1 MATVASTGG
10 DEQSL
15 FVRKATGLVRGWS
28 VRDAFIYATF
38 SINIVTLGLY
48 IFSYGPFIPK
58 GSLLWSVLLAGG
70 YLVLQGVT
78 YASLIAA
85 MPRAG
90 GDYVWISRVL
100 GGGPGFVLAIT
111 GWWFILWLWV
121 PIYANILN
129 VEVLG
134 PMAAIVGW
142 SGAVDFLGKNDGI
155 FAASVVTALLASGFI
170 ALGMRTYAKVQ
181 KICFY
186 GGLVGLAIMML
197 LLLFNSKASFITH
210 FNDQSKDLYGVD
222 NAYGATLKAGLKDYT
237 VPAPGSL
244 ALGATLALI
253 PMMAFFN
260 LWSNWGATLYGE
272 VRGASDFRQNI
283 FAMAGA
289 LVAPSIAAVILSLVF
304 SKPFGWDFYHAANN
318 TFWAGTIPTGVWP
331 YPGLLAASFLPGGFL
346 QFVLIAILSMW
357 FFGWVGTVFLSS
369 TRVVFA
375 AAFDRVLPEGV
386 AKVDRNG
393 VPLIALLLMLVPSL
407 GIAAL
412 YAYSTKFATY
422 TLDATLVIAV
432 TFLGS
437 AVAAAILPWR
447 KRDIYMASPIAKYT
461 VLGIP
466 LITAASGLFIVFLV
480 GCLYKWLQDDRYGI
494 NDNGSLIFMGALYAL
509 ALGIVVAGPLSGP
522 GGGGGPGGM
531 HWPWPWGKL
540 PPVNLPRLGAR
551 GSRRGGHGG
560 RGFPPPPR

>member
-1 MATVASTGG
+1 MASVTAGSG
-10 DEQSL
+10 DAAAERAV

-28 VRDAFIYATF
+28 TRDAFIYAAF
-38 SINIVTLGLY
+38 SINLITLGLY
-48 IFSYGPFIPK
+48 IFGYAPFIPG
-58 GSLLWSVLLAGG
+58 GSLIWAVLLAGG
-70 YLVLQGVT
+70 YLVVQGIT

-100 GGGPGFVLAIT
+100 GGGVGFVLAIT

-142 SGAVDFLGKNDGI
+142 SGAVDFLGRDDGI

-181 KICFY
+181 KFCFY
-186 GGLVGLAIMML
+186 GGLVGLAIMIL
-197 LLLFNSKASFITH
+197 LLLFNSKTSFITN
-210 FNDQSKDLYGVD
+210 FNEQSKDLYGVD
-222 NAYGATLKAGLKDYT
+222 NAYQATLAAGLKDFT
-237 VPAPGSL
+237 VPATGSF
-244 ALGATLALI
+244 AFAATFALI
-253 PMMAFFN
+253 PMMTFFN

-289 LVAPSIAAVILSLVF
+289 LVATSITAVILFLLF
-304 SKPFGWDFYHAANN
+304 AKTFGWDFYHAANN
-318 TFWAGTIPTGVWP
+318 AFWAGTIPTGVWP

-346 QFVLIAILSMW
+346 QFVLIAILSLW

-393 VPLIALLLMLVPSL
+393 VPVIALLLMLVPSI

-412 YAYSTKFATY
+412 YAYSTDFATY

-437 AVAAAILPWR
+437 TVAAAILPWR
-447 KRDIYMASPIAKYT
+447 KRDIYMASPIAKYR

-466 LITAASGLFIVFLV
+466 LITAAATLFGIFLV
-480 GCLYKWLQDDRYGI
+480 WCLYKWLKDDAYGI
-494 NDNGSLIFMGALYAL
+494 NNTDSLIFMGALYAL
-509 ALGIVVAGPLSGP
+509 ALIIFVAA
-522 GGGGGPGGM
+522 
-531 HWPWPWGKL
+531 
-540 PPVNLPRLGAR
+540 RL
-551 GSRRGGHGG
+551 SRRRQGMDLSMAYGEI
-560 RGFPPPPR
+560 PAE